1 MPNAKLAEMEIENI
15 SEREKIRFK
24 TEIRLDYSTDA
35 KQLQAIINDIKALL
49 KQHEKVDESPMRVT
63 FKGFGNA
70 GLELN
75 VLPMSHHQFTGLSG
89 SRRGVAAGDN
99 GDCRRARQQ
108 DGARR
113 PVSADTQ
120 D

>member
-24 TEIRLDYSTDA
+24 TEIRLDYNTDA

-75 VLPMSHHQFTGLSG
+75 VLAY
-89 SRRGVAAGDN
+89 VAP
-99 GDCRRARQQ
+99 
-108 DGARR
+108 
-113 PVSADTQ
+113 PVYRFIRKSPRSCSWG
-120 D
+120 